1 MRVWNRAADE
11 PWAITSSALTTILDI
26 AARQNAP
33 PEAVAAKLGREL
45 QNSYRLEMRDGIA
58 VLPVVGPLFRY
69 ANLFTQVSGASSYE
83 LLAKDFTQAVE
94 NPDVKAI
101 VLNIDSPGGEVNGC
115 AEFADMI
122 HEARGVKPI
131 IAYASGD
138 AASGAYWIAAA
149 ADEIV
154 VSKTSALGSIG
165 VVGVYR
171 GNKGE
176 DAVEVVSS
184 QSPYKRLDPDT
195 DDGRARLQKRI
206 DAMADVF
213 VDAVAKYRGVAS
225 SHVQNH
231 YGSGDVF
238 IGDDAVKQGLAERIG
253 SFEKLL
259 FELSGNAVSEPSPH
273 NISQFPV
280 VAGPLLASCNPNQKE
295 KSMDDIQSLR
305 EAYPDLTASL
315 EQDAVKQGVVN
326 ERSRVQGILSHD
338 EANARTLLAQHLAFE
353 TDMEVEAAVSVLS
366 KAPLETPTR
375 DDVSGFSA
383 AMEATPNPE
392 ITPSPE
398 AGDDSEE
405 AVAKRL
411 ATY

>member
-1 MRVWNRAADE
+1 MRVWNKAADE

-69 ANLFTQVSGASSYE
+69 ANMFTQVSGASSYE

-101 VLNIDSPGGEVNGC
+101 ILNIDSPGGEVNGC

-131 IAYASGD
+131 VAYASGD

-213 VDAVAKYRGVAS
+213 VEAVAKYRGVAS

-238 IGDDAVKQGLAERIG
+238 IGDAAVKQGLADRIG

-259 FELSGNAVSEPSPH
+259 SEISGNPASEPSPH
-273 NISQFPV
+273 SI
-280 VAGPLLASCNPNQKE
+280 NPNQQE

-315 EQDAVKQGVVN
+315 EQDAVKQGVVT

-353 TDMEVEAAVSVLS
+353 TDMEVDAAVSVLS

-375 DDVSGFSA
+375 NDVSGFSA

-398 AGDDSEE
+398 AEDDSEE

>member
-1 MRVWNRAADE
+1 MRVWNKAADE

-101 VLNIDSPGGEVNGC
+101 ILNIDSPGGEVNGC

-213 VDAVAKYRGVAS
+213 VEAVAKYRGVAS
-225 SHVQNH
+225 SYVQNH

-238 IGDDAVKQGLAERIG
+238 IGDAAVKQGLADRIG

-259 FELSGNAVSEPSPH
+259 FELSGNPVSEPSPH
-273 NISQFPV
+273 SI
-280 VAGPLLASCNPNQKE
+280 NPNQQE

-315 EQDAVKQGVVN
+315 EQDAVKQGVTT

-338 EANARTLLAQHLAFE
+338 KANARTLLAQHLAFE

-366 KAPLETPTR
+366 KAPIETPTR

-392 ITPSPE
+392 IIPSPE
-398 AGDDSEE
+398 AEDDSEE

>member
-1 MRVWNRAADE
+1 MRVWNKAADE

-45 QNSYRLEMRDGIA
+45 QNSYRLEIRDGIA

-131 IAYASGD
+131 VAYASGD

-238 IGDDAVKQGLAERIG
+238 IGDAAVKQGLADRIG

-259 FELSGNAVSEPSPH
+259 SEISGNPVSEPSPH
-273 NISQFPV
+273 SI
-280 VAGPLLASCNPNQKE
+280 NPNQQE

-315 EQDAVKQGVVN
+315 EQDAVNQGVAT
-326 ERSRVQGILSHD
+326 ERSRVQSILSHD

-398 AGDDSEE
+398 AEDDSEE

>member
-1 MRVWNRAADE
+1 MRVWNKAADE

-33 PEAVAAKLGREL
+33 LEAVAAKLGREL

-131 IAYASGD
+131 VAYASGD

-238 IGDDAVKQGLAERIG
+238 IGDAAVKQGLADRIG

-259 FELSGNAVSEPSPH
+259 SELSGNPVSEPSPH
-273 NISQFPV
+273 SI
-280 VAGPLLASCNPNQKE
+280 NPNQQE
-295 KSMDDIQSLR
+295 KSMDDVQSLR

-315 EQDAVKQGVVN
+315 EQDAVKQGIAT

-353 TDMEVEAAVSVLS
+353 TDMGVEAAVSVLS

-398 AGDDSEE
+398 AEDDSEE

>member
-1 MRVWNRAADE
+1 MRVWNKAADE

-45 QNSYRLEMRDGIA
+45 QNSYRLEIRDGIA

-131 IAYASGD
+131 VAYASGD

-238 IGDDAVKQGLAERIG
+238 IGDAAVKQGLADRIG

-259 FELSGNAVSEPSPH
+259 SELSGNPVSEPSPH
-273 NISQFPV
+273 SI
-280 VAGPLLASCNPNQKE
+280 NPNQQE

-315 EQDAVKQGVVN
+315 EQDAVNQGAAT

-392 ITPSPE
+392 ITPSLE
-398 AGDDSEE
+398 AEDDSEE

>member
-1 MRVWNRAADE
+1 MRVWNKAADE

-101 VLNIDSPGGEVNGC
+101 ILNIDSPGGEVNGC

-149 ADEIV
+149 TDEIV

-184 QSPYKRLDPDT
+184 QSPYKRIDPDT

-238 IGDDAVKQGLAERIG
+238 IGDAAVKQGLADRIG

-259 FELSGNAVSEPSPH
+259 SEISGNPASEPSPH
-273 NISQFPV
+273 YI
-280 VAGPLLASCNPNQKE
+280 NPNQQE

-315 EQDAVKQGVVN
+315 EQDAVKQGVVT

-353 TDMEVEAAVSVLS
+353 TDMEVDAAVSVLS

-375 DDVSGFSA
+375 NDVSGFSA

-398 AGDDSEE
+398 AEDDSEE

>member
-1 MRVWNRAADE
+1 MRVWNKAADE

-101 VLNIDSPGGEVNGC
+101 ILNIDSPGGEVNGC

-213 VDAVAKYRGVAS
+213 VEAVAKYRGVAS

-238 IGDDAVKQGLAERIG
+238 IGDAAVKQGLADRIG

-259 FELSGNAVSEPSPH
+259 SEISGNPVSEPSPH
-273 NISQFPV
+273 SI
-280 VAGPLLASCNPNQKE
+280 NPNQQE

-315 EQDAVKQGVVN
+315 EQDAVKQGVTN

-353 TDMEVEAAVSVLS
+353 TDMEVKAAVSVLS

-398 AGDDSEE
+398 AEDDSEE

>member
-1 MRVWNRAADE
+1 MRVWNKAADE

-45 QNSYRLEMRDGIA
+45 QNSYRLEMRDGMA

-131 IAYASGD
+131 VAYASGD

-238 IGDDAVKQGLAERIG
+238 IGDAAVKQGLADRIG

-259 FELSGNAVSEPSPH
+259 SELSGNSVSEPSPH
-273 NISQFPV
+273 SI
-280 VAGPLLASCNPNQKE
+280 NPNQQE

-315 EQDAVKQGVVN
+315 EQDAVKQGVAT

-398 AGDDSEE
+398 AEDDSEE

>member
-1 MRVWNRAADE
+1 MRVWNKAADE

-45 QNSYRLEMRDGIA
+45 QNSYRLEIRDGIA

-101 VLNIDSPGGEVNGC
+101 ILNIDSPGGEVNGC

-131 IAYASGD
+131 VAYASGD

-213 VDAVAKYRGVAS
+213 VEAVAKYRGVAS

-238 IGDDAVKQGLAERIG
+238 IGDAAVKQGLADRIG

-259 FELSGNAVSEPSPH
+259 SELSGNPVSEPSPH
-273 NISQFPV
+273 SI
-280 VAGPLLASCNPNQKE
+280 NPNQQE

-315 EQDAVKQGVVN
+315 EQDAVKQGVAT

-398 AGDDSEE
+398 AEDDSEE

>member
-1 MRVWNRAADE
+1 MRVWNKAADE

-154 VSKTSALGSIG
+154 VSKTSALGFIG

-213 VDAVAKYRGVAS
+213 VDAIAKYRGVAS

-238 IGDDAVKQGLAERIG
+238 IGDAAVKQGLADRIG

-259 FELSGNAVSEPSPH
+259 SELSGNPVSEPSPH
-273 NISQFPV
+273 SI
-280 VAGPLLASCNPNQKE
+280 NPNQQE

-315 EQDAVKQGVVN
+315 EQDAVNQGVAT

-338 EANARTLLAQHLAFE
+338 KANARTLLAQHLAFE

-398 AGDDSEE
+398 AEDDSEE

>member
-1 MRVWNRAADE
+1 MRVWNKAADE

-83 LLAKDFTQAVE
+83 LLAKDFTQAAE

-213 VDAVAKYRGVAS
+213 VEAVAKYRGVAS

-238 IGDDAVKQGLAERIG
+238 IGDAAVKQGLADRIG

-259 FELSGNAVSEPSPH
+259 NEISGNPVSEPSPH
-273 NISQFPV
+273 SI
-280 VAGPLLASCNPNQKE
+280 NPNQQE

-305 EAYPDLTASL
+305 EAYPDLTARL
-315 EQDAVKQGVVN
+315 EHDAVKQGVAT

-353 TDMEVEAAVSVLS
+353 TDMGVEAAVSVLS

-383 AMEATPNPE
+383 AMGATPNPE

-398 AGDDSEE
+398 AEDDSEE

>member
-1 MRVWNRAADE
+1 MRVWNKAADE
-11 PWAITSSALTTILDI
+11 PWAITSSALTTILI
-26 AARQNAP
+26 LPQGKTHRLKRSQL
-33 PEAVAAKLGREL
+33 KLGREL

-213 VDAVAKYRGVAS
+213 VEAAAAIAAWPPAMCKTITAVAMCSLGM
-225 SHVQNH
+225 
-231 YGSGDVF
+231 
-238 IGDDAVKQGLAERIG
+238 
-253 SFEKLL
+253 LL
-259 FELSGNAVSEPSPH
+259 
-273 NISQFPV
+273 
-280 VAGPLLASCNPNQKE
+280 
-295 KSMDDIQSLR
+295 
-305 EAYPDLTASL
+305 
-315 EQDAVKQGVVN
+315 
-326 ERSRVQGILSHD
+326 
-338 EANARTLLAQHLAFE
+338 
-353 TDMEVEAAVSVLS
+353 
-366 KAPLETPTR
+366 
-375 DDVSGFSA
+375 
-383 AMEATPNPE
+383 
-392 ITPSPE
+392 
-398 AGDDSEE
+398 
-405 AVAKRL
+405 
-411 ATY
+411 

>member
-1 MRVWNRAADE
+1 MRVWNKAADE

-213 VDAVAKYRGVAS
+213 VEAVAKYRGVAS

-238 IGDDAVKQGLAERIG
+238 IGDAAVKQGLADRIG

-259 FELSGNAVSEPSPH
+259 FELSGNTVSEPSPH
-273 NISQFPV
+273 SI
-280 VAGPLLASCNPNQKE
+280 NPNQQE

-315 EQDAVKQGVVN
+315 EQDAVKQGVAT

-338 EANARTLLAQHLAFE
+338 EANARTLLAQHLAFA

-366 KAPLETPTR
+366 KAPIETPTR

-398 AGDDSEE
+398 AEDDSEE

>member
-1 MRVWNRAADE
+1 MRVWNKAADE

-131 IAYASGD
+131 VAYASGD

-149 ADEIV
+149 TDEIV

-238 IGDDAVKQGLAERIG
+238 IGDAAVKQGVADRIG

-259 FELSGNAVSEPSPH
+259 SELSGNPVSEPSPH
-273 NISQFPV
+273 SI
-280 VAGPLLASCNPNQKE
+280 NPNQQE

-315 EQDAVKQGVVN
+315 EQDATKQGVTV

-383 AMEATPNPE
+383 AMEAMPNPE
-392 ITPSPE
+392 IIPSPE
-398 AGDDSEE
+398 TEDDSDE

>member
-1 MRVWNRAADE
+1 MRVWNKAADE

-238 IGDDAVKQGLAERIG
+238 IGDAAVKQGLADRIG

-259 FELSGNAVSEPSPH
+259 SEISGNPVSEPSPH
-273 NISQFPV
+273 SI
-280 VAGPLLASCNPNQKE
+280 NPNQQE

-315 EQDAVKQGVVN
+315 EQDAVKQGVTK

-398 AGDDSEE
+398 TEDDSEE

>member
-1 MRVWNRAADE
+1 MRVWNKAADE

-238 IGDDAVKQGLAERIG
+238 IGDAAVKQGLADRIG

-259 FELSGNAVSEPSPH
+259 SEISGNPVSEPSPH
-273 NISQFPV
+273 SI
-280 VAGPLLASCNPNQKE
+280 NPNQQE

-315 EQDAVKQGVVN
+315 EQDAVKQGVAT

-398 AGDDSEE
+398 AEDDSEE

>member
-1 MRVWNRAADE
+1 MRVWNKAADE

-238 IGDDAVKQGLAERIG
+238 IGDAAVKQGLADRIG

-259 FELSGNAVSEPSPH
+259 SEISGNPVSEPSPH
-273 NISQFPV
+273 SI
-280 VAGPLLASCNPNQKE
+280 NPNQQE

-315 EQDAVKQGVVN
+315 EQDAVKQGVAT

-392 ITPSPE
+392 IIPSPE
-398 AGDDSEE
+398 AEDDSEE

>member
-1 MRVWNRAADE
+1 MRIWNKAANE

-45 QNSYRLEMRDGIA
+45 QNSYHLEMRDGIA

-69 ANLFTQVSGASSYE
+69 ANLFTRISGASSYE
-83 LLAKDFTQAVE
+83 LLARDFALALE
-94 NPDVKAI
+94 NPDVRAI

-122 HEARGVKPI
+122 FEARGKKPI
-131 IAYASGD
+131 VAYASGD
-138 AASGAYWIAAA
+138 ASSGAYWIAAA
-149 ADEIV
+149 TDEIV

-171 GNKGE
+171 GGKDE
-176 DAVEVVSS
+176 DAVEIVSS
-184 QSPYKRLDPDT
+184 QSPYKSLDPGS
-195 DDGRARLQKRI
+195 DDGGARLQRRI

-225 SHVQNH
+225 GHVRNH
-231 YGSGDVF
+231 YGGGDVF
-238 IGDDAVKQGLAERIG
+238 IGDAAVRQGLADRIG
-253 SFEKLL
+253 SLEKLL
-259 FELSGNAVSEPSPH
+259 AELGGNPVSEPSPH
-273 NISQFPV
+273 SI
-280 VAGPLLASCNPNQKE
+280 NPNQQE

-315 EQDAVKQGVVN
+315 EQDAVKQGIAT

-353 TDMEVEAAVSVLS
+353 TDMEVGAAVSVLS

-398 AGDDSEE
+398 AEDDSEE

>member
-1 MRVWNRAADE
+1 MIKMRVWNKAADE

-225 SHVQNH
+225 SHVQSH

-238 IGDDAVKQGLAERIG
+238 IGDAAVKQGLADRIG

-259 FELSGNAVSEPSPH
+259 SEISGNPVSEPSPH
-273 NISQFPV
+273 SI
-280 VAGPLLASCNPNQKE
+280 NPNQQE

-305 EAYPDLTASL
+305 EAYPDLTANL
-315 EQDAVKQGVVN
+315 EQDAVKQGITA

-398 AGDDSEE
+398 AEDDSEE

>member
-1 MRVWNRAADE
+1 MRVWNKVADE

-176 DAVEVVSS
+176 NAVEVVSS

-238 IGDDAVKQGLAERIG
+238 IGDAAVKQGLADRIG

-259 FELSGNAVSEPSPH
+259 SELSGNPVSEPSPH
-273 NISQFPV
+273 SI
-280 VAGPLLASCNPNQKE
+280 NPNQQE

-315 EQDAVKQGVVN
+315 EQDAVKQGVAT

-398 AGDDSEE
+398 TEDDSEE

>member
-1 MRVWNRAADE
+1 MRVWNKAADE

-238 IGDDAVKQGLAERIG
+238 IGDAAVKQGLADRIG

-259 FELSGNAVSEPSPH
+259 SELSGNPVSEPSPH
-273 NISQFPV
+273 SI
-280 VAGPLLASCNPNQKE
+280 NPNQQE

-315 EQDAVKQGVVN
+315 EQDAVKQGVAT

-398 AGDDSEE
+398 TEDDSEE

>member
-1 MRVWNRAADE
+1 MRVWNKAADE

-101 VLNIDSPGGEVNGC
+101 ILNIDSPGGEVNGC

-213 VDAVAKYRGVAS
+213 VEAVAKYRGVAS

-238 IGDDAVKQGLAERIG
+238 IGDAAVKQGLADRIG

-259 FELSGNAVSEPSPH
+259 NEISGNPVSEPSPH
-273 NISQFPV
+273 SI
-280 VAGPLLASCNPNQKE
+280 NPNQKE

-315 EQDAVKQGVVN
+315 EQDAVKQGVAN

-375 DDVSGFSA
+375 DDVSGFSV

-398 AGDDSEE
+398 AEDDSEE

>member
-1 MRVWNRAADE
+1 MRVWNKAADE

-101 VLNIDSPGGEVNGC
+101 ILNIDSPGGEVNGC

-131 IAYASGD
+131 VAYASGD

-184 QSPYKRLDPDT
+184 QSPYKRIDPDT

-213 VDAVAKYRGVAS
+213 VDAVARYRGVAS

-238 IGDDAVKQGLAERIG
+238 IGDAAVKQGLADRIG

-259 FELSGNAVSEPSPH
+259 FELSGNPVSESSPH
-273 NISQFPV
+273 SI
-280 VAGPLLASCNPNQKE
+280 NPNQQE

-315 EQDAVKQGVVN
+315 EQDAVKQGVIA

-353 TDMEVEAAVSVLS
+353 TDMELEAAVSVLS
-366 KAPLETPTR
+366 KAPLETPKR

-392 ITPSPE
+392 IIPSPE
-398 AGDDSEE
+398 AEDDSEE

>member
-1 MRVWNRAADE
+1 MRVWNKAADE

-83 LLAKDFTQAVE
+83 LLAKDFTQAIE

-149 ADEIV
+149 ADKIV

-176 DAVEVVSS
+176 DAVEVVECGFGEGWRC
-184 QSPYKRLDPDT
+184 SPPPRTTSTSRGRWIVLRL
-195 DDGRARLQKRI
+195 
-206 DAMADVF
+206 
-213 VDAVAKYRGVAS
+213 
-225 SHVQNH
+225 
-231 YGSGDVF
+231 
-238 IGDDAVKQGLAERIG
+238 
-253 SFEKLL
+253 
-259 FELSGNAVSEPSPH
+259 
-273 NISQFPV
+273 
-280 VAGPLLASCNPNQKE
+280 
-295 KSMDDIQSLR
+295 
-305 EAYPDLTASL
+305 
-315 EQDAVKQGVVN
+315 
-326 ERSRVQGILSHD
+326 
-338 EANARTLLAQHLAFE
+338 
-353 TDMEVEAAVSVLS
+353 
-366 KAPLETPTR
+366 
-375 DDVSGFSA
+375 
-383 AMEATPNPE
+383 
-392 ITPSPE
+392 
-398 AGDDSEE
+398 
-405 AVAKRL
+405 
-411 ATY
+411 

>member
-1 MRVWNRAADE
+1 MRVWNKAADE

-45 QNSYRLEMRDGIA
+45 QNSYRLEMRDGMA

-213 VDAVAKYRGVAS
+213 VDAIAKYRGVAS

-238 IGDDAVKQGLAERIG
+238 IGDAAVKQGLADRIG

-259 FELSGNAVSEPSPH
+259 SELSGNPVSEPSPH
-273 NISQFPV
+273 SI
-280 VAGPLLASCNPNQKE
+280 NPNQQE
-295 KSMDDIQSLR
+295 KNMDDIQSLR

-315 EQDAVKQGVVN
+315 EQDAVNQGVAT

-398 AGDDSEE
+398 AEDDSEE

>member
-1 MRVWNRAADE
+1 MRVWNKAADE

-238 IGDDAVKQGLAERIG
+238 IGDAAVKQGLADRIG

-259 FELSGNAVSEPSPH
+259 SEISGNPVSEPSPH
-273 NISQFPV
+273 SI
-280 VAGPLLASCNPNQKE
+280 NPNQQE

-315 EQDAVKQGVVN
+315 EQDAVKQGVAT

-398 AGDDSEE
+398 TEDDSEE

>member
-1 MRVWNRAADE
+1 MRVWNKAADE

-101 VLNIDSPGGEVNGC
+101 ILNIDSPGGEVNGC

-131 IAYASGD
+131 VAYASGD

-171 GNKGE
+171 GNKDE

-184 QSPYKRLDPDT
+184 QSPYKRIDPDT

-213 VDAVAKYRGVAS
+213 VEAVAKYRGVAS

-238 IGDDAVKQGLAERIG
+238 IGDAAVKQGLADRIG

-259 FELSGNAVSEPSPH
+259 FELSGNTVSEPSPH
-273 NISQFPV
+273 SI
-280 VAGPLLASCNPNQKE
+280 NPNQQE

-315 EQDAVKQGVVN
+315 EQDAVKQGVTT

-398 AGDDSEE
+398 TEDDSEE

>member
-1 MRVWNRAADE
+1 MRVWNKAADE

-101 VLNIDSPGGEVNGC
+101 ILNIDSPGGEVNGC

-131 IAYASGD
+131 VAYASGD

-238 IGDDAVKQGLAERIG
+238 IGDAAVKQGLADRIG

-259 FELSGNAVSEPSPH
+259 SEISGNPVSEPSPH
-273 NISQFPV
+273 SI
-280 VAGPLLASCNPNQKE
+280 NPNQQE

-315 EQDAVKQGVVN
+315 EQDAVKQGVAT

-398 AGDDSEE
+398 TEDDSEE

>member
-1 MRVWNRAADE
+1 MRVWNKAADE

-238 IGDDAVKQGLAERIG
+238 IGDAAVKQGLADRIG

-259 FELSGNAVSEPSPH
+259 SELSGNPVSEPSPH
-273 NISQFPV
+273 SI
-280 VAGPLLASCNPNQKE
+280 NPNQQE

-315 EQDAVKQGVVN
+315 EQDAVKQGVAT

-338 EANARTLLAQHLAFE
+338 EADARTLLAQHLAFE

-398 AGDDSEE
+398 TEDDSEE

>member
-1 MRVWNRAADE
+1 MRVWNKAADE
-11 PWAITSSALTTILDI
+11 PWAITSSALATILDI

-238 IGDDAVKQGLAERIG
+238 IGDAAVKQGLADRIG

-259 FELSGNAVSEPSPH
+259 FELSGNTVSEPSPH
-273 NISQFPV
+273 SI
-280 VAGPLLASCNPNQKE
+280 NPNQQE

-315 EQDAVKQGVVN
+315 EHNAVKQGVTT

-338 EANARTLLAQHLAFE
+338 EANARTLLAKHLAFE

-392 ITPSPE
+392 IIPSPE
-398 AGDDSEE
+398 AEDDSEE